1 MSQNY
6 KDTLNLPRTDFP
18 MKANL
23 ASREP
28 ELLKMWDETRLYRQ
42 IQRSRKDRELFVLHD
57 GPPFANG
64 DVHMGTALNKIL
76 KDFVVKSQTMLG
88 KRAPYVPGWDCHGL
102 PIEYKVVKESRD
114 LSALEVRKRCDA
126 FARKYV
132 DLQREQ
138 FKRLGV
144 LGDWEHPYLTLDP
157 KYEAEILR
165 AFAVFVEK
173 GLVYQ
178 SKKPVFWSTGAQTA
192 LAEAEVEYQERD
204 DTAVY
209 VKFPIASGKWK
220 DKASIAIW
228 TTTPWTLPANLAVA
242 VDPKELYVVHEF
254 SRNGTSETLLLAD
267 KLVPQFC
274 ANTKFEPTGEPLESF
289 PGAKI
294 DRIKAR
300 HPFLDR
306 EAIVLTADFVTM
318 DTGTG
323 AVHIAPG
330 HGEDDYWLGKQNDL
344 PILSPVDDHGRFT
357 DEAGLPNL
365 TGKYVFDA
373 NADVVNLLRER
384 GNLLGAQN
392 FHHSYPYCWRSKT
405 PIIFR
410 NVEQFFIRIDDLRG
424 QALKAIHNEVK
435 WIPAWGENRIAGTV
449 ESRPDWVISRQRSW
463 GVPLPVF
470 YSAEGKPILDAK
482 IIRKLADLVSERGSN
497 IWFELDDVD
506 LAKQLGL
513 PAGTTKRNDTID
525 VWIDSGVSHR
535 AVCALHRELRD
546 PADMYL
552 EATDQH
558 RGWFQSSLMT
568 SIALNDR
575 TPYKTCVTHG
585 FVVDLDGKKISKS
598 GTYDKPTDVGH
609 FVGRHGA
616 DLVRLWA
623 CSIDYTDDVP
633 FSEEMFTRLGD
644 TYRRIRNTLRILL
657 GNLFDFTPHPALSP
671 SRGEDKGEGSFA
683 GATLVDWWALE
694 RLDQVV
700 RDCRSAYEAFEFHKV
715 YHALNQFCAVDLSS
729 LYIDITK
736 DRMYCDAPDSPR
748 RRATQMAMHRIF
760 DALCRLLAPI
770 LAFTAEEAWRH
781 SGAGGSVHVLELSQ
795 VQDRHDESSAQIA
808 ELLKLRG
815 LIGQAIEHA
824 RQEKLIGNALE
835 AAVVL
840 HSDSD
845 VTTKIGKE
853 ELEEFFI
860 LSDLTIRQGKEASAS
875 VTKTSYRKCARCWR
889 HRPSVGASSKYPDLC
904 DRCESVV
911 AAIGAGAR

>member
-6 KDTLNLPRTDFP
+6 KETLNLPRTDFP

-23 ASREP
+23 AAREP
-28 ELLKMWDETRLYRQ
+28 EMLKMWEETRLYQQ
-42 IQRSRKDRELFVLHD
+42 IQKSREDRELFVLHD

-88 KRAPYVPGWDCHGL
+88 KRAPFVPGWDCHGL
-102 PIEYKVVKESRD
+102 PIEYKVVKESRG
-114 LSALEVRKRCDA
+114 LSPLEIRKKSEA
-126 FARKYV
+126 FARKFI
-132 DLQREQ
+132 DIQRQQ

-144 LGDWEHPYLTLDP
+144 FGDWENPYLTMDP

-165 AFAVFVEK
+165 AFAVFVEE

-192 LAEAEVEYQERD
+192 LAEAEVEYRERD

-209 VKFPIASGKWK
+209 VKFPIASGDFK

-242 VDPKELYVVHEF
+242 VDPKEIYVVQQF
-254 SRNGTSETLLLAD
+254 QRDGTSETLLLAD
-267 KLVPQFC
+267 KLVPQFR
-274 ANTKFEPTGEPLESF
+274 AATGLDPVGKPLESL
-289 PGAKI
+289 PGANIEK
-294 DRIKAR
+294 IKAR

-306 EAIVLTADFVTM
+306 EVIVLTADFVTM
-318 DTGTG
+318 DSGTG

-330 HGEDDYWLGKQNDL
+330 HGADDYALGSANRL

-357 DEAGLPNL
+357 EEAGLPNL

-373 NADVVNLLRER
+373 NADIVNLLRER
-384 GNLLGAQN
+384 GMLLGEQK

-410 NVEQFFIRIDDLRG
+410 NVEQFFIRIDELRG
-424 QALKAIHNEVK
+424 KALRAIKTVK
-435 WIPAWGENRIAGTV
+435 WIPSWGEKRISGTV

-470 YSAEGKPILDAK
+470 YSREGQAILDAK
-482 IIRKLADLVSERGSN
+482 IIRKLADLVAERGSN
-497 IWFELDDVD
+497 IWFELNDFD
-506 LAKQLGL
+506 LANALGL
-513 PAGTTKRNDTID
+513 PEGITHRNDTID
-525 VWIDSGVSHR
+525 VWIDSGVSHK
-535 AVCALHRELRD
+535 AVCALRPELRD

-568 SIALNDR
+568 SIALNGR
-575 TPYKTCVTHG
+575 APYKMCVTHG

-598 GTYDKPTDVGH
+598 GTYDKPTAADH

-623 CSIDYTDDVP
+623 SSIDYTDDVP

-657 GNLFDFTPHPALSP
+657 GNLYDYAVGVGDPCRRSTP
-671 SRGEDKGEGSFA
+671 A
-683 GATLVDWWALE
+683 GATLIDRWILE
-694 RLDQVV
+694 RLDQVTT
-700 RDCRSAYEAFEFHKV
+700 DCRDAYETFEFHKV
-715 YHALNQFCAVDLSS
+715 YHTLNHFCAVDLSS
-729 LYIDITK
+729 LYVDITK

-748 RRATQMAMHRIF
+748 RRATQMAMHKIF
-760 DALCRLLAPI
+760 NALCRLLAPI
-770 LAFTAEEAWRH
+770 LVFTTEEAWQYLEA
-781 SGAGGSVHVLELSQ
+781 AGSIHLQEFPEP
-795 VQDRHDESSAQIA
+795 QDRHDKASAQVA

-815 LIGQAIEHA
+815 LVGQAIERA

-845 VTTKIGKE
+845 ITEKIDKE

-860 LSDLTIRQGKEASAS
+860 VSDLTIHQAKEAAAS
-875 VTKTSYRKCARCWR
+875 VTKTQYKKCARCWR
-889 HRPSVGASSKYPDLC
+889 HRPSVGKSTAHPDLC

-911 AAIGAGAR
+911 EANRGRVTHEITE